1 MEKKDDNTIQPNNDK
16 KIEESNIKKPK
27 KRGRKPKNLLNPNAP
42 KKSIKK
48 EKKRKEKIGNHD
60 FGMVEKDTSGIST
73 EHLIL
78 HLKINTQD
86 SKFKPNHQTEQD
98 LLAYTPELNEPL
110 PYEMLPSDSYPC
122 PLVNPL
128 EDDPSDNTE
137 SPKVLNSTK
146 EDKKMKNSIHST
158 KKNENNEEKENLDL
172 EYTEDGKRKWISENT
187 CSQVINKNNYQ
198 NLSSFQQ
205 KSERVNKSATD
216 VPVHHLPPITDIN
229 CWWCCH
235 SFTWNPFVLPISKE
249 NNKVY
254 RSIGCFC
261 CPECCAA
268 YIFESGKRATI
279 KPIHS
284 LASYLMDGVG
294 KPDLIVDGYASPH
307 GFALKP
313 SHAKMLQDA
322 DIIFWVGEDIEN
334 FLEKPLKS
342 IAKNAEKIELMEIKK
357 LTKLKFRERN
367 IFDEHDD
374 HGHDDHA
381 KKDDHD
387 DHDHD
392 KKGHKED
399 DHDDH
404 DHDKKGH
411 KEEGHDDHGH
421 GHEGHAHGEFDPHI
435 WLDPMN
441 AKIILDEMAI
451 HLIENDQKNEK
462 KYKENLKSAHKDLD
476 KLTKKIKSDL
486 NKDFKS
492 VVFHDAYQY
501 FEKRFGINILGAF
514 TVNTDVMPGAE
525 QLAEI
530 REVIEH
536 DKVSCIFSE
545 PQFNPDII
553 KAVAK
558 DMNIATG
565 VIDPLGAT
573 LDPGKDLYFDLINN
587 MSKSF
592 KGC

>member
-1 MEKKDDNTIQPNNDK
+1 MK
-16 KIEESNIKKPK
+16 SF
-27 KRGRKPKNLLNPNAP
+27 KNFP
-42 KKSIKK
+42 
-48 EKKRKEKIGNHD
+48 
-60 FGMVEKDTSGIST
+60 
-73 EHLIL
+73 LIL
-78 HLKINTQD
+78 TILSFLTI
-86 SKFKPNHQTEQD
+86 
-98 LLAYTPELNEPL
+98 LTP
-110 PYEMLPSDSYPC
+110 
-122 PLVNPL
+122 VNA
-128 EDDPSDNTE
+128 EI
-137 SPKVLNSTK
+137 KV
-146 EDKKMKNSIHST
+146 
-158 KKNENNEEKENLDL
+158 
-172 EYTEDGKRKWISENT
+172 
-187 CSQVINKNNYQ
+187 V
-198 NLSSFQQ
+198 
-205 KSERVNKSATD
+205 
-216 VPVHHLPPITDIN
+216 
-229 CWWCCH
+229 
-235 SFTWNPFVLPISKE
+235 
-249 NNKVY
+249 
-254 RSIGCFC
+254 
-261 CPECCAA
+261 
-268 YIFESGKRATI
+268 ATI

-367 IFDEHDD
+367 VFDEHDD
-374 HGHDDHA
+374 HEHDDHA

-399 DHDDH
+399 
-404 DHDKKGH
+404 
-411 KEEGHDDHGH
+411 GHDDHGH

-525 QLAEI
+525 QLAGI